1 MVCKGGGMKIDLHIF
16 TNCTPSS
23 PSTVVIRET
32 YASFCATFGA
42 MPATVW
48 CDPNP
53 RATTYPRY
61 LENLHKTFKDVK
73 KCNSLSDGY
82 IKAIKASKADY
93 LFMLEHD
100 WRFNTKLVRHSLL
113 GIMTEMEKR
122 GIYHLRFNKRK
133 NAIAGWDKEMTEMG
147 FFCRT
152 NILSNNPHII
162 NRKKYHE
169 FIARKYIQV
178 KPGSKGIEEII
189 SAQLDTWGG
198 IYGPMNYPACVCHID
213 GRRRAC
219 S

>member
-1 MVCKGGGMKIDLHIF
+1 MKIELHIF

-23 PSTVVIRET
+23 PSTTVIRET

-61 LENLHKTFKDVK
+61 LENLHKTFKTVNR
-73 KCNSLSDGY
+73 CNSLSDGY

-100 WRFNTKLVRHSLL
+100 WKFNTKLIKHTLDE
-113 GIMTEMEKR
+113 IITEMNFR
-122 GIYHLRFNKRK
+122 GMYHMRFNKRS
-133 NAIAGWDKEMTEMG
+133 NMVAGWDKNVTEKNGNDVVWCM
-147 FFCRT
+147 T

-189 SAQLDTWGG
+189 SAQPDTWGA
-198 IYGPMNYPACVCHID
+198 IYGPLNYPCTVVHID
-213 GRRRAC
+213 GRKRK
-219 S
+219 